1 MAKRI
6 PIIRAAALAAACAAG
21 LSSWAQTGQPHSLS
35 ASVNFSTVDLQWQA
49 PASTVS
55 LKWHDGKDYNG
66 LDGQQKSPGGPVVLY
81 AASKFTASDLKVYA
95 GETVDSIYYF
105 QYRNV
110 SAVRVQIYEN
120 SKLVRDQ
127 SVDLAGWAK
136 NTWKHVALD
145 RSYKIP
151 AGADVMFAVRFEYG
165 ANQSFVGITDR
176 SPLNGKGNIY
186 SYDGKNW
193 QTGAPGDFLITA
205 VLHNAATAVLDGYNV
220 YRDGGKVNQALVT
233 GTDYKLTSEADGQH
247 SYAVGAVYGS
257 DEKLSAAVTA
267 TTVAASHMLAP
278 ASTFTGTAS
287 ELSGQLSWQAPLAL
301 TADHKL
307 TWCNQTPGISIGGTS
322 TSAPKVW
329 VKQEFSA
336 SDMLACQ
343 GGKITAVNSYL
354 AEAVKTATVFVMKNG
369 AIDYYEVIPDS
380 VVAALQAKQW
390 AKFALAEPYALEPGN
405 TYAFGVYYTHASG
418 AHPIGVDSGTAI
430 NVKGNSFSTSS
441 PSSTFKN
448 SKPSWKALSA
458 GNIAGNFML
467 TADIDGVTAAS
478 VAPTGYD
485 VYRDGSLLAS
495 GVKATEYA
503 DEASE
508 PGTHAYTLV
517 TKYDGKQAPALSTS
531 LTYTMPA
538 AYAAPT
544 IISSNFNDSTK
555 QFDLTWSAS
564 AAELKHYGKAS
575 YLVGFNEDIKLLYGT
590 KFQASELA
598 PYAGY
603 ELKSV
608 KFGVGEAID
617 SLRLEVLDSK
627 GNRLAS
633 EKVLGSDIEAGYL
646 YSMPFTTPVKI
657 PAGEDLYLVYNATL
671 PAGKHVMILD
681 GGPLVDGGAM
691 VSLTDGANWFK
702 LGTVASDYSKYNIV
716 IAATAMAAGSD
727 KAAAPVLLENGR
739 CIYATTAASLTI
751 NAGELRQAAVE
762 GLGIDAP
769 QGAVKTTARKASS
782 ATPKAKSYNVY
793 CNGDVVAQ
801 TEGTEYHAKVAR
813 YGQFEYYVTTVY
825 TNGWESPASKV
836 VTVSNT
842 IAQRPQAPCAL
853 TGNYAGGT
861 LKLSWSDPDNSQ
873 VLTYQRGSKD
883 MALGMTGS
891 GERTSYCAVRF
902 TADSVA
908 SFAGKKITHIT
919 FKLADVALNSAS
931 VIVMNGNDIL
941 YEQPVAVSD
950 LKVGLNEVR
959 LNVPYEIPA
968 GRELSFGY
976 HITYQNGQKPLVMD
990 DGPSILPGYSDLLSA
1005 SASDGYWYSLKTKFK
1020 QDYNWRISAILADA
1034 DQSVTAPNRA
1044 PAKAAAGTTYNV
1056 YRDGVAI
1063 ATAIEATAYDVASAA
1078 NGSYTVTAVTNGVES
1093 AESNAVV
1100 FSGATAITSIE
1111 AGQSTQVVAVY
1122 GLNGVKLAAASVDA
1136 LPSGVYLVKTADGKV
1151 RKVVK

>member
-1 MAKRI
+1 MTKRI
-6 PIIRAAALAAACAAG
+6 TALRAAALAAACAAG

-66 LDGQQKSPGGPVVLY
+66 MDGQQKSPGGPVVLY
-81 AASKFTASDLKVYA
+81 AASKFTAADLKAYA

-145 RSYKIP
+145 RSYKIS
-151 AGADVMFAVRFEYG
+151 ADADVMFAVRFEYG
-165 ANQSFVGITDR
+165 ANQGFVGITDR

-186 SYDGKNW
+186 SYDGKTW

-205 VLHNAATAVLDGYNV
+205 VLHNAATATPDGYNV
-220 YRDGGKVNQALVT
+220 YRDGGKVNQSLVT
-233 GTDYKLTSEADGQH
+233 ATDYQLTGEADGQH
-247 SYAVGAVYGS
+247 TYAVGAVYGA
-257 DEKLSAAVTA
+257 DEKLSASVTA
-267 TTVAASHMLAP
+267 STVAASHMLAP

-343 GGKITAVNSYL
+343 GGSITAVNSYL
-354 AEAVKTATVFVMKNG
+354 AEAVSSATVFVMKNG
-369 AIDYYEVIPDS
+369 VIDYYEAVPDS
-380 VVAALQAKQW
+380 VVKALQAKQW
-390 AKFALAEPYALEPGN
+390 AKFALAKPYALESGN

-430 NVKGNSFSTSS
+430 DVKGNSFSTSS

-467 TADIDGVTAAS
+467 TADIAGVTGAAA
-478 VAPTGYD
+478 APTGYD

-495 GVKATEYA
+495 GIKATEYA
-503 DEASE
+503 DEATE

-517 TKYDGKQAPALSTS
+517 TKYDGKQAPELSTS

-575 YLVGFNEDIKLLYGT
+575 YLVGFDEDVKLLYGT

-702 LGTVASDYSKYNIV
+702 LGTVASDYGKYNIV
-716 IAATAMAAGSD
+716 IAATAMAVAD
-727 KAAAPVLLENGR
+727 KSAPAVLLENGR
-739 CIYATTAASLTI
+739 CIDSTGAGSLTI
-751 NAGELRQAAVE
+751 GAATLRQAAAE
-762 GLGIDAP
+762 GLGISAP
-769 QGAVKTTARKASS
+769 QGAAKAAVRKASS
-782 ATPKAKSYNVY
+782 ATPKAKSFNVY

-801 TEGTEYHAKVAR
+801 TEATDYHAILSS

-825 TNGWESPASKV
+825 ANGWESPASKV
-836 VTVSNT
+836 VTVNNT

-853 TGNYAGGT
+853 TGSYAGGT
-861 LKLSWSDPDNSQ
+861 LKLSWSDPASSQ
-873 VLTYQRGSKD
+873 VLTYQHGSKD
-883 MALGMTGS
+883 LALGMTGS

-990 DGPSILPGYSDLLSA
+990 DGPSVKPSYSDLLSA
-1005 SASDGYWYSLKTKFK
+1005 SAADGYWYSLKTKFK

-1034 DQSVTAPNRA
+1034 DQNVAAPSRVRS
-1044 PAKAAAGTTYNV
+1044 KAAAGTTYNV

-1063 ATAIEATAYDVASAA
+1063 ATAVEGTVYDVASAA
-1078 NGSYTVTAVTNGVES
+1078 NGSYTVTAVTDGVES

-1100 FSGATAITSIE
+1100 LSGATGITTVD
-1111 AGQSTQVVAVY
+1111 AAQAQVVAIY
-1122 GLNGVKLAAASVDA
+1122 SLNGIKVAADSLDA

-1151 RKVVK
+1151 QKVVK

>member
-1 MAKRI
+1 MTKRI
-6 PIIRAAALAAACAAG
+6 LALRAVALAAACAAG

-66 LDGQQKSPGGPVVLY
+66 MDGQQKSPGGPVVLY
-81 AASKFTASDLKVYA
+81 AGSKFTAADLKAYA

-145 RSYKIP
+145 RGYKIP
-151 AGADVMFAVRFEYG
+151 AGAEVMFAVRFEYG
-165 ANQSFVGITDR
+165 ANQNFVGITDR

-205 VLHNAATAVLDGYNV
+205 VLHNAATATPDGYNV
-220 YRDGGKVNQALVT
+220 YRDGGKVNQSLVT
-233 GTDYKLTSEADGQH
+233 ATGYQLTGEADGQH
-247 SYAVGAVYGS
+247 TYSVGAVYGS

-278 ASTFTGTAS
+278 ASTFSGTAS
-287 ELSGQLSWQAPLAL
+287 ELSGKLSWQAPLAL

-343 GGKITAVNSYL
+343 GGSITAVNSYL
-354 AEAVKTATVFVMKNG
+354 AEAVKSATVFVMKNG

-390 AKFALAEPYALEPGN
+390 AKFALAKPYALESGS

-430 NVKGNSFSTSS
+430 DVKGNSFSTSS

-467 TADIDGVTAAS
+467 TADISGVTAAP

-495 GVKATEYA
+495 GIKATEYA
-503 DEASE
+503 DEATE

-517 TKYDGKQAPALSTS
+517 TNYDGKQAPVLSTS

-564 AAELKHYGKAS
+564 AAELKHYGKAA
-575 YLVGFNEDIKLLYGT
+575 YLVGFDEDIKMLYGT

-702 LGTVASDYSKYNIV
+702 LGTVASDYGKYNIV
-716 IAATAMAAGSD
+716 IAATAMAAAGES
-727 KAAAPVLLENGR
+727 APAVLLENGR
-739 CIYATTAASLTI
+739 CIDASGAARLSI
-751 NAGELRQAAVE
+751 GAAELRQAAVE
-762 GLGIDAP
+762 GLGVDAP
-769 QGAVKTTARKASS
+769 QGAVKAPARKASS

-793 CNGDVVAQ
+793 RNGDVVEQ
-801 TEGTEYHAKVAR
+801 TEATDYHATVSG
-813 YGQFEYYVTTVY
+813 YGQFDYYVTTVY

-836 VTVSNT
+836 VTVNNT

-853 TGNYAGGT
+853 TGSYTSGT
-861 LKLSWSDPDNSQ
+861 LKLSWSDPANSQ

-908 SFAGKKITHIT
+908 TFAGKKITHIT

-990 DGPSILPGYSDLLSA
+990 DGPSTLPGYSDLLSA
-1005 SASDGYWYSLKTKFK
+1005 TASDGYWYSLKTKFK

-1034 DQSVTAPNRA
+1034 DQTVTAPSRA
-1044 PAKAAAGTTYNV
+1044 RSKAAAAKTYNV

-1063 ATAIEATAYDVASAA
+1063 ATAIEGTAYDVASAS
-1078 NGSYTVTAVTNGVES
+1078 NGSYTVTAVTDGIES

-1100 FSGATAITSIE
+1100 LSGATGITTVD
-1111 AGQSTQVVAVY
+1111 AAQAQVVAIY
-1122 GLNGVKLAAASVDA
+1122 SLNGIVVAADSLDA
-1136 LPSGVYLVKTADGKV
+1136 LPSGMYLVKTADGKV
-1151 RKVVK
+1151 KKVVK